1 MKYEIARKLAEK
13 SYQDWVSNQLFSFNW
28 FLIIIVNAIFY
39 IIWFKLL
46 DKSRISH
53 LLLIGSSSA
62 VLFLLGDIILFG
74 FLGVAEYKV
83 SLAPFDPPI
92 FIMGVTIAPIIIM
105 LVQQYM
111 SSWKGYLLW
120 TSIGMTFLAFVILP
134 IYSVVGIFQLHN
146 WNYFYHF
153 LYLIISALITKV
165 IYNWVMSIDQRH
177 HASGN

>member
-1 MKYEIARKLAEK
+1 MAEK
-13 SYQDWVSNQLFSFNW
+13 SYQDWVSNQLFSFNF

-62 VLFLLGDIILFG
+62 VFYLIGDMIVFG
-74 FLGVAEYKV
+74 FLGLAEFKV
-83 SLAPFDPPI
+83 SLTPLEPPVLI
-92 FIMGVTIAPIIIM
+92 LSVTIAPLIIM
-105 LVQQYM
+105 LVQQYKP
-111 SSWKGYLLW
+111 SWGGYLLW
-120 TSIGMTFLAFVILP
+120 TSIGMAFLAFVILP

-146 WNYFYHF
+146 WNYFYQF
-153 LYLIISALITKV
+153 LYFIISALIIKV
-165 IYNWVMSIDQRH
+165 IYNWVMSIDQGH